1 MTVRILDEPK
11 VDAHVHVLDPVRFP
25 YGANTHYRPVGQ
37 ETGTAE
43 QLFQLM
49 DTYGVRHALVVGPN
63 SGYELDNR
71 CMLDTLVRSA
81 GRCKGIAVVRT
92 DTGFDELAAL
102 KAAGVIGVAWNAT
115 HHGVPFYAGAATLLA
130 HLAALD
136 LFINVQTEHDQMV
149 ELAPLLVRSGARILI
164 DHCGRPTPGAG
175 LDQAGFKAVLA
186 MAATGRAFVKLSG
199 HSKFTCEPFPHTDA
213 RPYIDALLD
222 AFTPEG
228 CVWASD
234 WPFLRAPGRL
244 DYGVLLDLAARLMPD
259 AAVRRAVMWDTPRA
273 LFGFDN

>member
-1 MTVRILDEPK
+1 MNVRILDEPK

-25 YGANTHYRPVGQ
+25 YGANTHYRPAGQ

-71 CMLDTLVRSA
+71 CMLDTLVRST

-92 DTGFDELAAL
+92 DAGFDELAAL

-115 HHGVPFYAGAATLLA
+115 HHGVPFYAGATTLLA

-136 LFINVQTEHDQMV
+136 LFIDVQTEHDQMV
-149 ELAPLLVRSGARILI
+149 DLAPLLVRSGARILI

-175 LDQAGFKAVLA
+175 LEQAGFKAVLA
-186 MAATGRAFVKLSG
+186 LAATGRAFVKLSG
-199 HSKFTCEPFPHTDA
+199 HSKFTREPFPHPDA

-244 DYGVLLDLAARLMPD
+244 DYGVLLDLAAQLMPD

-273 LFGFDN
+273 LFGFDD